1 MLLML
6 LNYEECVILV
16 FLQTVPHM
24 NTIPPVICYGEIL
37 WDLLPT
43 GEVPGGAPMNVAY
56 HLNKLGHSP
65 AVITRIGKDERGAK
79 LIALL
84 EGKNISTDFVQTDKL
99 LPTGIVYATPNE
111 HKEMEYD
118 IVAPVA
124 WDVIEW
130 NDDLPELFND
140 KNYFVYGSLIAR
152 NLTSRDT
159 LFRLLEIAKN
169 KVVDI
174 NLRPPHYDNA
184 LLRDLLTK
192 ANIAKLNNEELNFIS
207 SWFGDYA
214 STEDKMNLLRDKFN
228 LDTVIV
234 TRGGDGAMLNISG
247 KIYSHPGFKVIVQDT
262 VGSGDSFLAA
272 IISGFIEKRQPSELL
287 EFASAVGA
295 LVTSKKGGWPE
306 YELSDVKAIING
318 KVPVS

>member
-1 MLLML
+1 MLLK
-6 LNYEECVILV
+6 YEECVILV

-247 KIYSHPGFKVIVQDT
+247 KNYSHPGFKVIVQDT

-318 KVPVS
+318 KVAVS